1 MGVEF
6 QMKRLSP
13 TGEGC
18 PAFRKIST
26 EEGGSVELRPRGVVG
41 GSDGVPP
48 TRVRSPPRMS
58 PIATI
63 LSYAGLAV
71 VSTAVVWKGSEWLE
85 SSTEKLSAHYQIP
98 PLVQGSVVLAVGSS
112 FPELSTAVLS
122 TALHGE
128 FELGVAAVVGSAL
141 FNVLMIPA
149 LAGLCAD
156 GNLVSTRD
164 LIYKETQFYLV
175 AIMALL
181 LVFSFAVI
189 YNPVGGTLGAQKG
202 VLTRGLSL
210 LPLVLYG
217 VYVYLQYQDTREHVP
232 EAPSIEISLWKQ
244 GSILGGSLVVIL
256 IGVEGLVQS
265 AIMFGKAFD
274 TPSFLW
280 GITVVAAGTSLPD
293 AFVSIRAAQ
302 SGNAVTSVANVLGSN
317 IFDLLVCIPAG
328 VLVAGAVSINYSV
341 GVPMMGVLTL
351 ATFVVLLAMRSEM
364 VLTRSEAWG
373 LILIYVVFV
382 LWMGGETFG
391 AVDLIPNLP
400 PPVAAGS

>member
-1 MGVEF
+1 MTS
-6 QMKRLSP
+6 L
-13 TGEGC
+13 
-18 PAFRKIST
+18 
-26 EEGGSVELRPRGVVG
+26 L
-41 GSDGVPP
+41 
-48 TRVRSPPRMS
+48 
-58 PIATI
+58 TI
-63 LSYAGLAV
+63 LSYAGLAI
-71 VSTAVVWKGSEWLE
+71 VSTAVVWKGSAWLE
-85 SSTEKLSAHYQIP
+85 SSSEKLSAYYQIP

-156 GNLVSTRD
+156 GELVSTRD

-189 YNPVGGTLGAQKG
+189 YNPVGGALGAQKG
-202 VLTRGLSL
+202 EVTRSLSL
-210 LPLVLYG
+210 LPLVLYV
-217 VYVYLQYQDTREHVP
+217 VYVYLQYQDTTDHTAED
-232 EAPSIEISLWKQ
+232 APIEISLWKQ
-244 GSILGGSLVVIL
+244 GGILCGSLLVIL

-265 AIMFGKAFD
+265 AIMFGEVFN

-293 AFVSIRAAQ
+293 AFVSIRAAR

-328 VLVAGAVSINYSV
+328 VLVAGAVAINYSV

-351 ATFVVLLAMRSEM
+351 ATVVVLLAMRSEM
-364 VLTRSEAWG
+364 VLTQSEAWG
-373 LILIYVVFV
+373 LIAIYVAFV
-382 LWMGGETFG
+382 LWMGVETFG
-391 AVDLIPNLP
+391 AIDLIPNLP
-400 PPVAAGS
+400 PVAGGS